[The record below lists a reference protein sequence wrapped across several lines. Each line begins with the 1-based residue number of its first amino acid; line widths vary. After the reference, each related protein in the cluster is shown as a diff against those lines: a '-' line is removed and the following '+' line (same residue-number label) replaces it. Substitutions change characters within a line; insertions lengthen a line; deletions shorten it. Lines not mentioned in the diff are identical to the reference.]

1 MIGLSDDTKRRIQSV
16 RRMIETDR
24 LDRPGLLNLINKAKG
39 KDHETASIMLRA
51 LSKAE
56 LKYQDYKVGL
66 AMSDG
71 NYSHF
76 HVDEKDS
83 WLVEDFLDQKTKEL
97 HNEKEFMVSVVAPEL
112 STTVI
117 QRDKEIRR
125 LRSAQIKRDRAKA
138 LGLKVQG
145 FKKALGLSR

>member
-1 MIGLSDDTKRRIQSV
+1 MIGLSEDTKRRVQSV
-16 RRMIETDR
+16 RRMIETGR
-24 LDRPGLLNLINKAKG
+24 LDRPGLLNLVEKAKG

-51 LSKAE
+51 LAKAE
-56 LKYQDYKVGL
+56 LKYQDYKVSL

-76 HVDEKDS
+76 HIDEKDS
-83 WLVEDFLDQKTKEL
+83 WLIDDYLDTKTKEL
-97 HNEKEFMVSVVAPEL
+97 HNEKEFMESIVAPEL
-112 STTVI
+112 STTVL

-125 LRSAQIKRDRAKA
+125 LRTAQIKRERAKA

-145 FKKALGLSR
+145 FKKAIGLSR